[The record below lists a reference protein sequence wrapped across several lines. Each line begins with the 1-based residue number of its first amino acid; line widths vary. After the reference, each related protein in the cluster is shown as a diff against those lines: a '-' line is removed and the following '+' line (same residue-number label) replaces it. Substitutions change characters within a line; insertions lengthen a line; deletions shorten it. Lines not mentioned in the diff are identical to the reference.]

1 MDSDQIAE
9 VIKEVRSFYQAH
21 GNPELVKKYSR
32 FFVEGYDA
40 YGVDQKVIEN
50 QRLIWFD
57 KYKGKLGFD
66 DFLQLGD
73 QLVAGGKYEEV
84 FLGFWF
90 IKQFEKEFTKDTFI
104 RLSFWLE
111 NGICNWAQTDVFS
124 GDIASPFL
132 INKTVEI
139 DAFSEWRSSPS
150 KWMRRSAAVSL
161 IKPAPQGLQV
171 KVILEFIAPLMND
184 TEKVVHQ
191 GVGWLLREIWK
202 LHPQEVEAFLLEWKD
217 TCPRLIIQYA
227 TEKMT
232 AEQKSRYKKIKP
244 KKDI

>member
-1 MDSDQIAE
+1 MKSDQIVE
-9 VIKEVRSFYQAH
+9 VINEVRSFYQAQ

-57 KYKGKLGFD
+57 KFRAKLGFNE
-66 DFLQLGD
+66 FLKLGD

-90 IKQFEKEFTKDTFI
+90 IRQFEKEFSKDTFI
-104 RLSFWLE
+104 RLASWLE

-124 GDIASPFL
+124 GDIVSPFL
-132 INKTVEI
+132 INKIVELS
-139 DAFSEWRSSPS
+139 ALLEWRSSSS
-150 KWMRRSAAVSL
+150 KWMRRSVAVSL
-161 IKPAPQGLQV
+161 IKPAQEGLQV
-171 KVILEFIAPLMND
+171 KAILDFIAPFMND

-191 GVGWLLREIWK
+191 GVGWLLREVWK

-217 TCPRLIIQYA
+217 TSPRLIIQYA
-227 TEKMT
+227 TEKNDGR
-232 AEQKSRYKKIKP
+232 AKKP
-244 KKDI
+244 L

>member
-1 MDSDQIAE
+1 MVSDQIVE
-9 VIKEVRSFYQAH
+9 VIKEVRSFYNAY

-50 QRLIWFD
+50 QRLIWFE
-57 KYKGKLGFD
+57 KFQAKLGFD

-90 IKQFEKEFTKDTFI
+90 IRQFEKEFTKDTFI
-104 RLSFWLE
+104 RLSTWLE

-124 GDIASPFL
+124 GDIVSPFL
-132 INKTVEI
+132 INKIVDI
-139 DAFSEWRSSPS
+139 DALSDWRNSSS

-161 IKPAPQGLQV
+161 IKPAQQGLSV
-171 KVILEFIAPLMND
+171 KAILDFIAPLMND

-191 GVGWLLREIWK
+191 GVGWLLREVWK

-232 AEQKSRYKKIKP
+232 AEQKSRYKRLKP
-244 KKDI
+244 KKDN